1 MSHSLRPLAIVV
13 GLALAFPAL
22 AADPAAKPAA
32 KPAQKAAAKPAAK
45 AEPAP
50 MASPDFEISHNLS
63 PEGEKHVQA
72 IVDRFNKE
80 TGGSLKLGRLEKNER
95 PAVLNLIHPYEVSD
109 VLTQAKYFIPLHEMM
124 AKAGQ
129 PLNMNELSGDL
140 KAGVVDAKG
149 RLVALPVAY
158 STPVLFYN
166 KNAFRK
172 AKLNPDQPPKT
183 WFEMQGMLDK
193 LQEAGYACPYT
204 TAWPVWVHVD
214 NVSAVSGLPAT
225 TDKGV
230 LAFNGLPQVKHVAMM
245 STWTKA
251 NYFKLFG
258 RSDEASKQFHA
269 GECAMITT
277 DSREHVDFR
286 DAKGVELGVAPMP
299 FHDDVYGGR
308 QPSLADGASLWV
320 GAGRSP
326 AEYKQAAKFVSFL
339 MSPDI
344 QIELVRSYGGLPLT
358 TAARAAVRSKL
369 LQDGDQTLQVAYASL
384 KGTSAKPVTHVSDV
398 DAVRVIADEEL
409 QLAWTDKAP
418 AKAALDTAVNRGNAV
433 LAAKPAL
440 KKSQPF

>member
-172 AKLNPDQPPKT
+172 AKLDPEQPPKT
-183 WFEMQGMLDK
+183 WYEMQGMLDK
-193 LQEAGYACPYT
+193 LQDAGYSCPYT
-204 TAWPVWVHVD
+204 TSWPVWVHID
-214 NVSAVSGLPAT
+214 NVSAVSGLPSVT
-225 TDKGV
+225 EKGA
-230 LAFNGLPQVKHVAMM
+230 LAFNGLPQVKHIAMM
-245 STWTKA
+245 ATWTKA
-251 NYFKLFG
+251 NYFRHFG
-258 RSDEASKQFHA
+258 RGAEGSAKFSS
-269 GECAMITT
+269 GECAIITT
-277 DSREHVDFR
+277 DSREQAEFR
-286 DAKGVELGVAPMP
+286 EAKGVDLGVAPLP
-299 FHDDVYGGR
+299 YHDDVYGGR
-308 QPSLADGASLWV
+308 QNTLADGFALWA
-320 GAGRSP
+320 GAGRSA
-326 AEYKQAAKFVSFL
+326 AEYKQAARFVSFML
-339 MSPDI
+339 APDM
-344 QIELVRSYGGLPLT
+344 QVELVSVYGGLPMT
-358 TAARAAVRSKL
+358 AAARAAARSKL
-369 LQDGDQTLQVAYASL
+369 LKEGQATLEVAYGSL
-384 KGTSAKPVTHVSDV
+384 KGKGAAQSRHVSDI
-398 DAVRVIADEEL
+398 DPVRIIADEEL
-409 QLAWTDKAP
+409 ESVWANKAP